1 MHEVLILHAPL
12 AGAGEDVRA
21 DSLSLRLP
29 YARRLEL
36 ARRDPAARLASLAGV
51 ALALAGAARLRG
63 GLVEPGQLR
72 FPAGGKPSL
81 ADGPSFSI
89 AHSATRVAVAISDDC
104 EVGLDLE
111 DVAAAALDDAK
122 SMARLRRWTA
132 IEAALKAVGAP
143 LRSVGRLR
151 MGDDLSTACFAGLDL
166 NLHSIA
172 IAADCV
178 ARLATQARIVDVEV
192 ERIPVPWSCMAAPAM

>member
-1 MHEVLILHAPL
+1 MHEILILHAPL

-21 DSLSLRLP
+21 DSLSSRLP

-36 ARRDPAARLASLAGV
+36 ARRDSASRLASLAGV
-51 ALALAGAARLRG
+51 ALALAGATRLRG

-89 AHSATRVAVAISDDC
+89 AHSATRVAAAISDDC

-111 DVAAAALDDAK
+111 DATAALVDAK

-143 LRSVGRLR
+143 LRSVGRLH
-151 MGDDLSTACFAGLDL
+151 MDDDLSTASFAGRDL

-172 IAADCV
+172 IAPDCV
-178 ARLATQARIVDVEV
+178 ARLATQVRFVDVRV
-192 ERIPVPWSCMAAPAM
+192 EWVPVPWSCLAPPAM